1 MVGRDQDMS
10 AMSGFLLPKDE
21 NLYGW
26 RQNVKRLEMERGSMR

>member
-1 MVGRDQDMS
+1 MGRDQDMS

-26 RQNVKRLEMERGSMR
+26 RQNNVKRLEMERGSMR